1 MIKSNNK
8 IITLSLIILL
18 FSLII
23 QFLSGYLYI
32 QVVTYIV
39 YPVFFAVLARYYIFV
54 FIKRI

>member
-1 MIKSNNK
+1 MIKINNK
-8 IITLSLIILL
+8 IIILSLIILL

-32 QVVTYIV
+32 EEATYILN
-39 YPVFFAVLARYYIFV
+39 PVFFAILARYNTFI